1 MFDWLKKILGISTN
15 NSSSESKDEGIN
27 NSTLD
32 SVYARLDKKNIDAKK
47 EKESFKQSSI
57 DWYSLIIRRNKKS
70 TTNIYYPYSFEQLL
84 NLKTL
89 KEKRLKREAYEL
101 KALEEEVNTS
111 LGEIENYI
119 VQRKIEKAKPL
130 IEVVR
135 SKISRVKD
143 SSIRQQYINL
153 QNNLSKLMDELEQ
166 ERLVLLV
173 KEQKHKEEEER
184 KKKESKEQARKEKER
199 QASEKQRKKQEKVN
213 RFAEEARKRE
223 QTKQTEKQRLELLS
237 SEQKEN
243 WADFKQVLKNYGIQ
257 YLYHFTD
264 RRNIPSIKRN
274 GGLLS
279 WNYCVQHKIDIPSPG
294 GGNLSRQLDISRNLQ
309 DYVRL
314 SFTTQHPMMYI
325 AMKDGRIDNPVILKI
340 DPSVVY
346 LKHTKYSN
354 MNATIKRLAPNIG
367 TSLEDFKKIHFNS
380 VKVQT
385 HFDLNVEEQPYFQ
398 AEVMVKTFISKKYI
412 VNLDTI

>member
-1 MFDWLKKILGISTN
+1 MFDWLKIILGISTN

-223 QTKQTEKQRLELLS
+223 QAKQTEKQRLELLS

>member
-199 QASEKQRKKQEKVN
+199 QASEKQR
-213 RFAEEARKRE
+213 
-223 QTKQTEKQRLELLS
+223 LELLS

>member
-32 SVYARLDKKNIDAKK
+32 SVYARLDKKNIDVKK
-47 EKESFKQSSI
+47 EKESLKQSSI
-57 DWYSLIIRRNKKS
+57 DWYSLIICHNNKS

-101 KALEEEVNTS
+101 KVLEEEVKTL
-111 LGEIENYI
+111 LGEIKNYI
-119 VQRKIEKAKPL
+119 VLRKIEKAKHA
-130 IEVVR
+130 ITVVR
-135 SKISRVKD
+135 GKISRVKD
-143 SSIRQQYINL
+143 SSIRQEYINL

-166 ERLVLLV
+166 ERLVQLAE
-173 KEQKHKEEEER
+173 EQKHKEEEER
-184 KKKESKEQARKEKER
+184 KNKEAKEQARKEKER
-199 QASEKQRKKQEKVN
+199 QAIEKQRKKQEEAN
-213 RFAEEARKRE
+213 RLAEEAKKRE
-223 QTKQTEKQRLELLS
+223 QAEQAEKQRLELLS

-243 WADFKQVLKNYGIQ
+243 WADFKQVLINNGIQ

-294 GGNLSRQLDISRNLQ
+294 GGDLSRQLDISRNLQ

-314 SFTTQHPMMYI
+314 SFTTQHPMMYV
-325 AMKDGRIDNPVILKI
+325 AMKDGRIDDPVILKI

-354 MNATIKRLAPNIG
+354 MNANIKRLAPNIG
-367 TSLEDFKKIHFNS
+367 ISLEDFKKIHFNS
-380 VKVQT
+380 VKEQK
-385 HFDLNVEEQPYFQ
+385 HFDLDLEEQPYFQ
-398 AEVMVKTFISKKYI
+398 AEVMVKTFIPKKYI
-412 VNLDTI
+412 VNLDTV

>member
-199 QASEKQRKKQEKVN
+199 QASEKKRKKQEKVN

-223 QTKQTEKQRLELLS
+223 QAKQTEKQRLELLS

-309 DYVRL
+309 DYFRL

>member
-223 QTKQTEKQRLELLS
+223 QAKQTEKQRLELLS

-294 GGNLSRQLDISRNLQ
+294 GGNLSRQLDTSRNLQ

>member
-1 MFDWLKKILGISTN
+1 M
-15 NSSSESKDEGIN
+15 
-27 NSTLD
+27 
-32 SVYARLDKKNIDAKK
+32 
-47 EKESFKQSSI
+47 
-57 DWYSLIIRRNKKS
+57 
-70 TTNIYYPYSFEQLL
+70 
-84 NLKTL
+84 
-89 KEKRLKREAYEL
+89 
-101 KALEEEVNTS
+101 
-111 LGEIENYI
+111 
-119 VQRKIEKAKPL
+119 
-130 IEVVR
+130 
-135 SKISRVKD
+135 
-143 SSIRQQYINL
+143 
-153 QNNLSKLMDELEQ
+153 
-166 ERLVLLV
+166 
-173 KEQKHKEEEER
+173 
-184 KKKESKEQARKEKER
+184 
-199 QASEKQRKKQEKVN
+199 
-213 RFAEEARKRE
+213 
-223 QTKQTEKQRLELLS
+223 LS